1 MEVKVGCAVVRVHGN
16 PDREKLKAAAEQF
29 MKKAIA
35 ARKKAKKAV
44 KDNVQNG

>member
-1 MEVKVGCAVVRVHGN
+1 MEVKVGCAVVRLHGT
-16 PDREKLKAAAEQF
+16 PDRERLKAASEQF

-44 KDNVQNG
+44 NENVQNG